1 MSRSLVQRLKRL
13 EIRCGPTREPREIVI
28 EIVGPGERGGEDL
41 YAERRSTRISQGL
54 ASMRSIARRL
64 RRLEDRFGLAPET
77 EADRLLA
84 ARLEAA
90 HRRMAALGYKP
101 HRPLP
106 RFGVPPDRPITL
118 VEILHAG
125 RRRAAL
131 SRGESNSHEHSAESR
146 QIGNAGGS

>member
-1 MSRSLVQRLKRL
+1 
-13 EIRCGPTREPREIVI
+13 
-28 EIVGPGERGGEDL
+28 
-41 YAERRSTRISQGL
+41 
-54 ASMRSIARRL
+54 MRPIARRL

-90 HRRMAALGYKP
+90 HRRMAVLGYKP

-131 SRGESNSHEHSAESR
+131 SVARAILINTQQRAGRLGTLAEVER
-146 QIGNAGGS
+146 E

>member
-1 MSRSLVQRLKRL
+1 MK
-13 EIRCGPTREPREIVI
+13 
-28 EIVGPGERGGEDL
+28 
-41 YAERRSTRISQGL
+41 A
-54 ASMRSIARRL
+54 IARRL
-64 RRLEDRFGLAPET
+64 RYLENRFGLAPKT

-90 HRRMAALGYKP
+90 NRRMAAMGYKP

-118 VEILHAG
+118 VEILHAA

-131 SRGESNSHEHSAESR
+131 SRVESNSHESNQQTPS
-146 QIGNAGGS
+146 

>member
-1 MSRSLVQRLKRL
+1 MP
-13 EIRCGPTREPREIVI
+13 E
-28 EIVGPGERGGEDL
+28 
-41 YAERRSTRISQGL
+41 GL
-54 ASMRSIARRL
+54 TSMRPIARRR
-64 RRLEDRFGLAPET
+64 RRLEDRFGLAPQT

-90 HRRMAALGYKP
+90 HRRMAAMGYKP

-118 VEILHAG
+118 VEILHAA

-131 SRGESNSHEHSAESR
+131 SRVESNSHESTPQTSSQA
-146 QIGNAGGS
+146 